1 MNFNNIP
8 TSLLLVL
15 LIEAFWIA
23 AFFAF
28 IQHILL
34 KAIRNERLHDFVKF
48 YNPLLRNVVW
58 ILFSINV
65 IYHLAKVN
73 PVVSLAV
80 LGVLLALGW
89 QFIRDFMHGTIF
101 RFQKGDITGQ
111 LLKVKKFSGLV
122 NKMHSTKIELSTKD
136 GEIIQIPYSRII
148 SEVTTKPRATKHLK
162 TGNLI
167 INLPEGSNIEAAKNK
182 IKEQLLNLPWVVSNK
197 GIKIEKLEQKGGK
210 IQLKVA
216 FSALNVEYV
225 ERVREVLNA

>member
-58 ILFSINV
+58 VLFIINV

-89 QFIRDFMHGTIF
+89 QFIRDFIHGTIF

-111 LLKVKKFSGLV
+111 RLKVKEFNGLV
-122 NKMHSTKIELSTKD
+122 NKMHSTKIELSTKN
-136 GEIIQIPYSRII
+136 GEIIQIPYSHII
-148 SEVTTKPRATKHLK
+148 SEVTTKPKATKYIK

-167 INLPEGSNIEAAKNK
+167 IDLPEGSNIENAKNK
-182 IKEQLLNLPWVVSNK
+182 LKKQLLNLPWVVSTK
-197 GIKIEKLEQKGGK
+197 GIKIEKLEQKGGE

-216 FSALNVEYV
+216 FSALNAEYV
-225 ERVREVLNA
+225 ERVREIINA